1 MPSRWGERDRTPT
14 SDRHLKGRA
23 RPGLFH
29 LRLTY
34 ASYVPGASQK
44 NPTSKEEHKMG
55 NRLTKIGA
63 GLAALAAL
71 ALGGAA
77 LASGGSPSTPP
88 PAAAQPGGTAA
99 DTETNDT
106 GQKADTETAG
116 DQSPAYSSSIKVPE
130 QNGVSDQAEAATLAA
145 KATVTPAQAKDA
157 ALAAA
162 PGTAGKVELDS
173 ENGNLVYSVE
183 VTKAGGTTVDVKV
196 DAGNAKVLAQE
207 AGEGA
212 ESGSEGST
220 DDGPGGH
227 ADETG
232 GESAAN

>member
-1 MPSRWGERDRTPT
+1 
-14 SDRHLKGRA
+14 
-23 RPGLFH
+23 
-29 LRLTY
+29 
-34 ASYVPGASQK
+34 
-44 NPTSKEEHKMG
+44 MG

-207 AGEGA
+207 AGEAGEGA
-212 ESGSEGST
+212 ESGSEGSA

-227 ADETG
+227 ADESG